1 MTDSL
6 PWWATLGTGPGG
18 VMPGGGALGYQ
29 ATSGGGPNMGYPAL
43 GGPTGT
49 PSAAPQGAGGAASAP
64 TGGPPAGVSAP
75 QWLQYLQQFFGISPA
90 MALDH
95 GDGPPDQPKLSDSLT
110 ATPVNNQFQ
119 TGGPELAAA
128 QAGRPAPAPRA
139 GPTFP
144 ARPAGVGPS
153 GTPMGPGSLSPG
165 ALAAVSNPNTPMPWR
180 GPMAGDSPANRAAAG
195 GGGPGPLAAAP
206 AAAAAAPAAAAAGN
220 RFIGIDRPNA
230 PAEGGPY
237 GRSSLQGTALNLAG
251 LFNRGQPQAAP
262 AAVPGPLAAN
272 ARPDLA
278 QRVPLA
284 SAPLPPVK
292 PTDIAN
298 QQIANALKNPN
309 WWRGFS

>member
-1 MTDSL
+1 M
-6 PWWATLGTGPGG
+6 
-18 VMPGGGALGYQ
+18 
-29 ATSGGGPNMGYPAL
+29 
-43 GGPTGT
+43 
-49 PSAAPQGAGGAASAP
+49 
-64 TGGPPAGVSAP
+64 SAP

-90 MALDH
+90 MADTLDGH

-128 QAGRPAPAPRA
+128 QAGRPAPAPRV

-144 ARPAGVGPS
+144 ARPAGVSAG
-153 GTPMGPGSLSPG
+153 GTPLQPGSLSPG

-206 AAAAAAPAAAAAGN
+206 AAAAAAPAAAAAAGN

-278 QRVPLA
+278 QRAPLA
-284 SAPLPPVK
+284 NAPMPPVM
-292 PTDIAN
+292 PPDVAAARAAAAN
-298 QQIANALKNPN
+298 PAAAARSRLLRPPYYA
-309 WWRGFS
+309 